1 MNRREFTAAMLAAGA
16 AIPLGITR
24 AAGQTKGGTLNTII
38 QPEPPI
44 LVTAFNQQQPTLT
57 LGGKIYESL
66 LKYGA
71 DLKPMPGMA
80 QSWEISPD
88 GLTYT
93 FKLFP
98 GITFHD
104 GKPMTSEDVVFSCM
118 KVLTETHPRARQNF
132 ARVASAE
139 APDPLTV
146 VFKLKQPFA
155 PFLGCFDCT
164 SAPIVPKH
172 IYEGTE
178 FRKNPMNDKAIGTGP
193 FKLKEWV
200 RGSHVHLVRHDGYYR
215 KDEPYLDEIIY
226 RIIPDGASRALAL
239 ENGTVQLVQ
248 WSDIEF
254 FDVQR
259 FKSQK
264 NLEFTTKGYEY
275 FAPHQWLEMNNRVAP
290 MNDKRFRQAIM
301 HLIDREA
308 MNKRIYFGNAKIAT
322 GPISSKTRFYDGKVK
337 RYEFS
342 VEKATALLDEMGLKP
357 GANGK
362 RAEIKYLV
370 PPYGEVYQRAG
381 EFFRQ
386 SFSKAGID
394 LVLVGTDMAGWAEK
408 VGNWDYE
415 MTQNLLYQ
423 LGDPA
428 LGVARTYISS
438 NIKKGILFSNTQGY
452 SNPEVDR
459 LFEEAAVAL
468 DEAKRQELY
477 SKVQQILVEDVPVAW
492 TLELEY
498 PIIYDKAFKNIVT
511 IRDRLPRDLRLGLQI
526 VTGTRSAARIAL
538 LIVTWVARLVAVILV
553 IATFNFVLVRA
564 APGDPA
570 MVMAGQSGGAD
581 PKILD
586 DLRKEYGLDKPY
598 LVQLATPSRARAHA
612 GSRLF
617 LSPAPAGPRP
627 HPRTAAGDAAA
638 HAHGVLP
645 RAADRHD
652 ARRARG
658 SGGRKHRRYA
668 VHGALAAALRHAG
681 VLARADARPRLL
693 RDARLAA
700 AIRLRDHQR
709 EDDGDRTRLRHR
721 QAHDHACHVARRD
734 LSGDLR
740 PPDALLDHR
749 GIAPGFHQDGAGQG
763 PRAGAHR
770 RRPHAAQRAGAGRDG
785 RRHAGGRARR
795 RRGRDRDGVRLA
807 RPWPAHLRG
816 RAAARLSGAAR
827 HLPDPVHYRDCA

>member
-1 MNRREFTAAMLAAGA
+1 MNRREFTKAMLACGA
-16 AIPLGITR
+16 AIPFGITR
-24 AAGQTKGGTLNTII
+24 AVGQTRGGTLNTII
-38 QPEPPI
+38 QPEPPV
-44 LVTAFNQQQPTLT
+44 LVTALNQQQPTLT
-57 LGGKIYESL
+57 LGGKIYEGL

-118 KVLTETHPRARQNF
+118 KLLVETHPRARQNF

-139 APDPLTV
+139 APNPLTV

-155 PFLGCFDCT
+155 PFIGCFDCT

-172 IYEGTE
+172 IYDGTDY
-178 FRKNPMNDKAIGTGP
+178 RKNPENDKAIGTGP

-200 RGSHVHLVRHDGYYR
+200 RGSHVHLVRHDGYYL
-215 KDEPYLDEIIY
+215 KDEPYLDEIVY
-226 RIIPDGASRALAL
+226 RVIPDAASRALAL

-248 WSDIEF
+248 WSDVEF
-254 FDVQR
+254 YDVQR
-259 FKSQK
+259 FKTQK

-275 FAPHQWLEMNNRVAP
+275 FAPHQWLEMNNRIAP
-290 MNDKRFRQAIM
+290 MNDKRFRQAVM

-308 MNKRIYFGNAKIAT
+308 FSKRVYFGNAKVAT
-322 GPISSKTRFYDGKVK
+322 GPISSKTRFYDPNVK

-342 VEKATALLDEMGLKP
+342 VDKAKALLDDMGLKP

-362 RAEIKYLV
+362 RAEIKYIV
-370 PPYGEVYQRAG
+370 PPYGESYQRAG

-386 SFSKAGID
+386 SFARVGID

-459 LFEEAAVAL
+459 LFDEAAITL

-492 TLELEY
+492 TLEIEY

-511 IRDRLPRDLRLGLQI
+511 
-526 VTGTRSAARIAL
+526 TGIGSHE
-538 LIVTWVARLVAVILV
+538 
-553 IATFNFVLVRA
+553 TF
-564 APGDPA
+564 
-570 MVMAGQSGGAD
+570 
-581 PKILD
+581 
-586 DLRKEYGLDKPY
+586 
-598 LVQLATPSRARAHA
+598 
-612 GSRLF
+612 GSVYK
-617 LSPAPAGPRP
+617 S
-627 HPRTAAGDAAA
+627 
-638 HAHGVLP
+638 
-645 RAADRHD
+645 
-652 ARRARG
+652 
-658 SGGRKHRRYA
+658 
-668 VHGALAAALRHAG
+668 
-681 VLARADARPRLL
+681 
-693 RDARLAA
+693 
-700 AIRLRDHQR
+700 
-709 EDDGDRTRLRHR
+709 
-721 QAHDHACHVARRD
+721 
-734 LSGDLR
+734 
-740 PPDALLDHR
+740 
-749 GIAPGFHQDGAGQG
+749 
-763 PRAGAHR
+763 
-770 RRPHAAQRAGAGRDG
+770 
-785 RRHAGGRARR
+785 
-795 RRGRDRDGVRLA
+795 
-807 RPWPAHLRG
+807 
-816 RAAARLSGAAR
+816 
-827 HLPDPVHYRDCA
+827 

>member
-248 WSDIEF
+248 WSDVEF

-301 HLIDREA
+301 HLIDRDA
-308 MNKRIYFGNAKIAT
+308 MNKRIYFGNAKVAT

-337 RYEFS
+337 RYDFS

-362 RAEIKYLV
+362 RTELKYLV

-415 MTQNLLYQ
+415 MTQNS
-423 LGDPA
+423 A
-428 LGVARTYISS
+428 LSARRSRTRRRPHLHLVEHQE
-438 NIKKGILFSNTQGY
+438 GHPVL
-452 SNPEVDR
+452 EHAR
-459 LFEEAAVAL
+459 LFQPRGGQAVRRGRPLARRGQAAGTLFQGAADPRRGRTGRL
-468 DEAKRQELY
+468 DAGARISDHLRQG
-477 SKVQQILVEDVPVAW
+477 VQEHRDV
-492 TLELEY
+492 
-498 PIIYDKAFKNIVT
+498 
-511 IRDRLPRDLRLGLQI
+511 RDRLTRDLWLGLQI
-526 VTGTRSAARIAL
+526 VTGTRSAVRIAL

-598 LVQLATPSRARAHA
+598 LVQLATHLGRVLTLDLGYSYRQRRPVLDLILE
-612 GSRLF
+612 RL
-617 LSPAPAGPRP
+617 PATLLLTL
-627 HPRTAAGDAAA
+627 TAFCLALLIGTT
-638 HAHGVLP
+638 L
-645 RAADRHD
+645 
-652 ARRARG
+652 
-658 SGGRKHRRYA
+658 
-668 VHGALAAALRHAG
+668 GALAGLAAGTIVDTLFT
-681 VLARADARPRLL
+681 VLSLL
-693 RDARLAA
+693 LYATPVFWLGLMLVLVFSVTLGWLPPFGYETINAKMTAIERVFDIGKHMIMPVMSLAAIYLAIYARLMRSS
-700 AIRLRDHQR
+700 II
-709 EDDGDRTRLRHR
+709 EYRTRISS
-721 QAHDHACHVARRD
+721 RR
-734 LSGDLR
+734 R
-740 PPDALLDHR
+740 
-749 GIAPGFHQDGAGQG
+749 G
-763 PRAGAHR
+763 PRASPR
-770 RRPHAAQRAGAGRDG
+770 RASCRPHAAQRAGASRDR

-795 RRGRDRDGVRLA
+795 RCSRDRDGLRLA
-807 RPWPAHLRG
+807 RSWPAHLRG

-827 HLPDPVHYRDCA
+827 HLPDPVRYRDCA

>member
-24 AAGQTKGGTLNTII
+24 AAGQTRGGTLNTII

-57 LGGKIYESL
+57 LGGKLYESL

-71 DLKPMPGMA
+71 DLKPMPGLA

-104 GKPMTSEDVVFSCM
+104 GKLMTSEDVVFSCM

-215 KDEPYLDEIIY
+215 KDEPFLDEIIY

-248 WSDIEF
+248 WSDVEF

-259 FKSQK
+259 FKAQK

-301 HLIDREA
+301 HLIDRDA
-308 MNKRIYFGNAKIAT
+308 MNKRIYFGNAKVAT

-342 VEKATALLDEMGLKP
+342 IEKATALLDEMGLKP

-362 RAEIKYLV
+362 RTEIKYLV

-459 LFEEAAVAL
+459 LFEEAALAL

-477 SKVQQILVEDVPVAW
+477 SKVQQILVEEVPVAW

-511 IRDRLPRDLRLGLQI
+511 SGIG
-526 VTGTRSAARIAL
+526 SHE
-538 LIVTWVARLVAVILV
+538 
-553 IATFNFVLVRA
+553 TF
-564 APGDPA
+564 
-570 MVMAGQSGGAD
+570 
-581 PKILD
+581 
-586 DLRKEYGLDKPY
+586 
-598 LVQLATPSRARAHA
+598 
-612 GSRLF
+612 GSVYK
-617 LSPAPAGPRP
+617 S
-627 HPRTAAGDAAA
+627 
-638 HAHGVLP
+638 
-645 RAADRHD
+645 
-652 ARRARG
+652 
-658 SGGRKHRRYA
+658 
-668 VHGALAAALRHAG
+668 
-681 VLARADARPRLL
+681 
-693 RDARLAA
+693 
-700 AIRLRDHQR
+700 
-709 EDDGDRTRLRHR
+709 
-721 QAHDHACHVARRD
+721 
-734 LSGDLR
+734 
-740 PPDALLDHR
+740 
-749 GIAPGFHQDGAGQG
+749 
-763 PRAGAHR
+763 
-770 RRPHAAQRAGAGRDG
+770 
-785 RRHAGGRARR
+785 
-795 RRGRDRDGVRLA
+795 
-807 RPWPAHLRG
+807 
-816 RAAARLSGAAR
+816 
-827 HLPDPVHYRDCA
+827 